1 MTKTMSRQT
10 IINKIGQKYLVSNIE
25 NDEFSYIKAGVDCS
39 GVKHKY
45 LDLRFID
52 DKKEVAVLVETKQ
65 SFTDADKA
73 QLDDY
78 VKLEKK
84 LTNYNI
90 VAILANTND
99 DRCKT
104 LFYAVGERERERERE
119 RVIVAR

>member
-1 MTKTMSRQT
+1 MNKTMSRQT
-10 IINKIGQKYLVSNIE
+10 IINKIGQKYLSTNIE
-25 NDEFSYIKAGVDCS
+25 NDEFSYIKVGVDCS
-39 GVKHKY
+39 YVEHKF
-45 LDLRFID
+45 LDLRFVD
-52 DKKEVAVLVETKQ
+52 DKKKVAVLVETKQ

-84 LTNYNI
+84 FTNYNI

-104 LFYAVGERERERERE
+104 WFYAVGEREK
-119 RVIVAR
+119 RVIGAR